1 MTYQQLQTGDY
12 FRIPSMSTGYVYR
25 KASDTH
31 CSLNG
36 MSQPIRPHTPVRK
49 LTAAEVCE
57 YFAVQQSELTTIKKA
72 ANK

>member
-12 FRIPSMSTGYVYR
+12 FRISGLSTGYVYR

-31 CSLNG
+31 CSLHG
-36 MSQPIRPHTPVRK
+36 MLQPIRPHTPVRK
-49 LTAAEVCE
+49 MTAIEVQE
-57 YFAVQQSELTTIKKA
+57 HFAQQQSELTTIKKA